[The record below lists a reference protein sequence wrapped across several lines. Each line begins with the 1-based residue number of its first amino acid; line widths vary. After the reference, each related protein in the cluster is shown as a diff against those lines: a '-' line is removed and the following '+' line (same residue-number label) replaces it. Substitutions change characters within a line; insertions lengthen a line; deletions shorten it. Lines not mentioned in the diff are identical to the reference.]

1 MIRALLD
8 NKGIA
13 LILTILIVSLVVS
26 LTLQFN
32 TSMRSN
38 LYAAANLSDG
48 IKLGCIARSGFQGA
62 LAVLYADGSSGAV
75 DSLRDDWAY
84 VKTYSEVSA
93 TIFEDG
99 YFLID
104 ITDLSGRIQINQ
116 LVNEQ
121 GDYNNAQ
128 RNILLRLLGFPEF
141 GLDADEAENLV
152 DAIKDWID
160 EDNEVTRFGAE
171 DAYYL
176 MLEDSYPCK
185 NRPLEFPEE
194 LLLVRGMTRDLFY
207 GTEEAP
213 GISHYVSTYGEGKI
227 NINTADPLVLR
238 ALSDRIDGELAEEM
252 IAYRMDE
259 DNDIANINWY
269 KEVPGMGD
277 IAISGDMIT
286 TSSTHF
292 EIVSE
297 GTKDSLRKRITGV
310 VKRKDQKLEI
320 LSWKTF

>member
-1 MIRALLD
+1 MMRGLFD
-8 NKGIA
+8 NRGIA

-32 TSMRSN
+32 RSMRSN

-62 LAVLYADGSSGAV
+62 LAVLYADGSLSSV

-84 VKTYSEVSA
+84 VKAYSEVSVSL
-93 TIFEDG
+93 FEDG

-104 ITDLSGRIQINQ
+104 ITDLSGRIQINR

-121 GDYNNAQ
+121 GDYNDAQ
-128 RNILLRLLGFPEF
+128 RNILLRLLGLPRFE
-141 GLDADEAENLV
+141 LDADEAENLV

-176 MLEDSYPCK
+176 TLEDPYPCK
-185 NRPLEFPEE
+185 NGPLESPEE

-213 GISHYVSTYGEGKI
+213 GISRYVSAYGEGRI

-238 ALSDRIDGELAEEM
+238 ALSDRIDEELAEEM
-252 IAYRMDE
+252 VAYRMDE

-277 IAISGDMIT
+277 ITISGDLIT

-297 GTKDSLRKRITGV
+297 GIKDTLRKGITGV

-320 LSWKTF
+320 LSWKTS

>member
-1 MIRALLD
+1 MIRAPF
-8 NKGIA
+8 NNRGIA

-32 TSMRSN
+32 TSMRSS

-48 IKLGCIARSGFQGA
+48 IKLGCIARSGFNGA
-62 LAVLYADGSSGAV
+62 LAVLYADGSSGVV

-84 VKTYSEVSA
+84 IRAYSEVSA
-93 TIFEDG
+93 SMFEDG
-99 YFLID
+99 SFLVD
-104 ITDLSGRIQINQ
+104 VTDLSGRIQINR
-116 LVNEQ
+116 LVNDQ
-121 GDYNNAQ
+121 GDYNDTQ

-176 MLEDSYPCK
+176 TLEDPYPCK
-185 NRPLEFPEE
+185 NGPLESLEE
-194 LLLVRGMTRDLFY
+194 LLLVRGMTGELFY
-207 GTEEAP
+207 GAEEAP
-213 GISHYVSTYGEGKI
+213 GISHYVSAYGEGKI
-227 NINTADPLVLR
+227 NINTAELLVLQ
-238 ALSDRIDGELAEEM
+238 ALSDRIDEELAEEM
-252 IAYRMDE
+252 VAYRMDE
-259 DNDIANINWY
+259 DNDIADPNWY

-277 IAISGDMIT
+277 ITISGDLIT

-292 EIVSE
+292 KIVSE
-297 GTKDSLRKRITGV
+297 GVKDALRKQITGIV
-310 VKRKDQKLEI
+310 ERKDQKLTI

>member
-1 MIRALLD
+1 MIQTPFD
-8 NKGIA
+8 NRGIA

-38 LYAAANLSDG
+38 LQAAANLSDG

-62 LAVLYADGSSGAV
+62 LALLYADGSSGAV

-84 VKTYSEVSA
+84 IRGYSEVSA
-93 TIFEDG
+93 SLFEDG
-99 YFLID
+99 SFFID
-104 ITDLSGRIQINQ
+104 VTDLSGKIQINR

-141 GLDADEAENLV
+141 GLGADEAENLL

-176 MLEDSYPCK
+176 TLEDPYPCK
-185 NRPLEFPEE
+185 NGPLEFPEE
-194 LLLVRGMTRDLFY
+194 LLLVRGMTRELFY
-207 GTEEAP
+207 GTEGAP
-213 GISHYVSTYGEGKI
+213 GISHYMSTYGEGKI

-238 ALSDRIDGELAEEM
+238 ALSDRIDEELAEEM
-252 IAYRMDE
+252 VAYRMDE
-259 DNDIANINWY
+259 DNDIANPNWY
-269 KEVPGMGD
+269 KEVSGMGD
-277 IAISGDMIT
+277 ITIAGDLIT

-292 EIVSE
+292 KIVSE
-297 GTKDSLRKRITGV
+297 GIKDTLRKRITGIV
-310 VKRKDQKLEI
+310 ERKDQKLKI
-320 LSWKTF
+320 LSWKIS

>member
-1 MIRALLD
+1 MMRARLD

-32 TSMRSN
+32 RSMRSN

-62 LAVLYADGSSGAV
+62 LAVLYADGSLSSV

-84 VKTYSEVSA
+84 VKAYSEVSVSL
-93 TIFEDG
+93 FEDG

-104 ITDLSGRIQINQ
+104 ITDLSGRIQINH

-121 GDYNNAQ
+121 GDYNDAQ
-128 RNILLRLLGFPEF
+128 RNILLRLLGLPQFE
-141 GLDADEAENLV
+141 LDADEAENLV

-176 MLEDSYPCK
+176 TLEDPYPCK
-185 NRPLEFPEE
+185 NGPLESPEE

-213 GISHYVSTYGEGKI
+213 GISRYVSAYGEGKI
-227 NINTADPLVLR
+227 NINTADHLVLR
-238 ALSDRIDGELAEEM
+238 ALSDRIDEELAEEM
-252 IAYRMDE
+252 VAYRMDE

-277 IAISGDMIT
+277 IALSADVIT

-297 GTKDSLRKRITGV
+297 GIKDTLRKGIKGIV
-310 VKRKDQKLEI
+310 ERKDQKLEI
-320 LSWKTF
+320 LSWKVF

>member
-1 MIRALLD
+1 MMHAPFN

-62 LAVLYADGSSGAV
+62 LAVLYADGSLGVV

-84 VKTYSEVSA
+84 IRAYSEVSA
-93 TIFEDG
+93 SMFEDG
-99 YFLID
+99 SFLVD
-104 ITDLSGRIQINQ
+104 VTDLSGRIQINH

-121 GDYNNAQ
+121 GDYNDAQ
-128 RNILLRLLGFPEF
+128 RNIMLRLLGLPQFE
-141 GLDADEAENLV
+141 LDADEAENLV

-176 MLEDSYPCK
+176 MLEDPYPCK
-185 NRPLEFPEE
+185 NGPLVSLEE
-194 LLLVRGMTRDLFY
+194 LLLVRGMTRELFY
-207 GTEEAP
+207 GTGEAP
-213 GISHYVSTYGEGKI
+213 GISLYVSAYGEGKI

-238 ALSDRIDGELAEEM
+238 ALSDRIDEELAEEM
-252 IAYRMDE
+252 IAYRIDE

-277 IAISGDMIT
+277 ITIDAGVIT

-292 EIVSE
+292 QIVSE
-297 GTKDSLRKRITGV
+297 GIKDTLRKQITGIV
-310 VKRKDQKLEI
+310 ERKDQKLKV
-320 LSWKTF
+320 LSWKAE

>member
-1 MIRALLD
+1 MIHAPLD
-8 NKGIA
+8 NRGIA
-13 LILTILIVSLVVS
+13 LILTILIVSLIVS

-38 LYAAANLSDG
+38 LQAAANLSDG

-84 VKTYSEVSA
+84 TRGYSEVSA
-93 TIFEDG
+93 SLFEDG
-99 YFLID
+99 YFFID
-104 ITDLSGRIQINQ
+104 VTDLSGRIQINR

-121 GDYNNAQ
+121 GEYNDTQ

-141 GLDADEAENLV
+141 GLDADEAENLL

-176 MLEDSYPCK
+176 TLEDPYPCK
-185 NRPLEFPEE
+185 NGPLEFPEE
-194 LLLVRGMTRDLFY
+194 LLLVRGMTRELFY
-207 GTEEAP
+207 GTEGAP
-213 GISHYVSTYGEGKI
+213 GISRYMSAFGEGKI

-238 ALSDRIDGELAEEM
+238 ALSDRIDEELAEEM
-252 IAYRMDE
+252 VAHRMDE
-259 DNDIANINWY
+259 DNDIANPNWY

-277 IAISGDMIT
+277 ITIAGDSIT

-292 EIVSE
+292 KIVSE
-297 GTKDSLRKRITGV
+297 GIKDTLRKRITGIV
-310 VKRKDQKLEI
+310 ERKDQKLKI
-320 LSWKTF
+320 LSWKVF